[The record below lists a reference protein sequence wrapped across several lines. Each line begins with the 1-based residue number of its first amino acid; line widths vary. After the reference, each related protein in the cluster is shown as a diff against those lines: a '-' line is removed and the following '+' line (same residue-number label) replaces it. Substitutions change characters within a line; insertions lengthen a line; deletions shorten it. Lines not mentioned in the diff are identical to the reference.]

1 MKKRIYISFFIQV
14 LLCAVLISAS
24 VSIIVYNATGDKEMH
39 SIRDRANIVAEIL
52 NNSDPQNL
60 SFNFSGYDPD
70 GARIT
75 LIAYNGTVLL
85 DNKANPANLANHG
98 DREEFLDAVSNGSG
112 EAMRHS
118 ETINSD
124 TYYYA
129 IRLNNGNVLRISKT
143 MDRISGVFTD
153 VILSI
158 TGITVVVL
166 ILSGILA
173 GKLTKNIVSPLNKV
187 DFDKDN
193 PDIYDELVPYVR
205 KISRQKSEIDDK
217 ISMLNDRADMVDT
230 IISNMKEGLILID
243 KTGVILS
250 INKSASNVLGGGD
263 LIGVNILHVNRD
275 IDFQSSVKECLS
287 GVSSEITIIRNEK
300 TYDVYFSPVQDYE
313 ITGGVIL
320 FQNKKK
326 KNKSEKQHI

>member
-14 LLCAVLISAS
+14 LLCALMISAS
-24 VSIIVYNATGDKEMH
+24 VSIIVYNATRDKEMH
-39 SIRDRANIVAEIL
+39 SIRDRAVLVAEIL
-52 NNSDPQNL
+52 NNTDPQNL
-60 SFNFSGYDPD
+60 SFHFSGYDPD

-75 LIAYNGTVLL
+75 LIAYDGTVLF
-85 DNKANPANLANHG
+85 DNKANPANLANHS
-98 DREEFLDAVSNGSG
+98 DREEFQEAVKNGRG
-112 EAMRHS
+112 ESMRHS

-153 VILSI
+153 VLLSI

-173 GKLTKNIVSPLNKV
+173 GRLTKRIIDPLNKV

-193 PDIYDELVPYVR
+193 HDIYDELVPYVR
-205 KISRQKSEIDDK
+205 KISQQRSEIADK

-230 IISNMKEGLILID
+230 IIGNMKEGLVLID

-250 INKSASNVLGGGD
+250 INKSASNILGGGD
-263 LIGVNILHVNRD
+263 LIGVNIQHADRD
-275 IDFQSSVKECLS
+275 IDFQSCVKECLS
-287 GVSSEITIIRNEK
+287 GVSSEITIRRNEK
-300 TYDVYFSPVQDYE
+300 IYDVYFNPVQDYE

-320 FQNKKK
+320 FQKEKK
-326 KNKSEKQHI
+326 KNKPEKQLM